1 MTCNECIIFNTNTL
15 FMIIIILI
23 IYIINNS
30 YYFKIKYNTYPNI
43 NQPIIPKNNI
53 EQPIIL
59 KANIEQPII
68 LKSNI
73 EQSIVSYPDIIKSN
87 EILKNNILKSNAILK
102 KDIINSLLEHN
113 TKESKNS
120 KNIDTYTEN
129 IYNEDTYNDNMYNDN
144 ILDKRVLYDDFVPPI
159 KRYKPPY
166 RNRKYINIP
175 TQGMPDNYQLLGVAM
190 NNNNTKAYNLFG
202 RQTHPS
208 SSEYEYY
215 IIGNIDN
222 TQIKIPLSN
231 TKEIFDKDSIRVLEL
246 NDTFLVNLYKYDTPK
261 YYPI

>member
-1 MTCNECIIFNTNTL
+1 MTSNECIIFNTNTL

-23 IYIINNS
+23 IYIINNL
-30 YYFKIKYNTYPNI
+30 YYSKIKYKSYPNI
-43 NQPIIPKNNI
+43 KQHIIPKNNIKQHIIPKNNI
-53 EQPIIL
+53 EHPIIL
-59 KANIEQPII
+59 KNNIDIPII
-68 LKSNI
+68 P
-73 EQSIVSYPDIIKSN
+73 YPDIIKSN
-87 EILKNNILKSNAILK
+87 EILKNNIIKSNEMLK
-102 KDIINSLLEHN
+102 KDIMNSLLEYN
-113 TKESKNS
+113 TKESKIS
-120 KNIDTYTEN
+120 KNINTYTEN
-129 IYNEDTYNDNMYNDN
+129 IYNEDTYSDNMYNED

-159 KRYKPPY
+159 KRYKTPY

-175 TQGMPDNYQLLGVAM
+175 TQGMPDNYQLLGVVM

-231 TKEIFDKDSIRVLEL
+231 SKEIFDKDSIRVLEL